1 MGNKVMKHFFHAL
14 VSVFVLTLLITNI
27 TQADQLALPAADI
40 IAPAVT
46 QNNHVS
52 TMEAGEDHP
61 IRVTVTDNVAIK
73 SVILFYRG
81 IGNNEY
87 QAKTMHKV
95 AGSDDYAVTINA
107 EQISVD
113 GLEYYIQATDTAGN
127 TLLHGYSFSPVT
139 VTISS
144 PAADTALT
152 ALTKPEPK
160 PKLEKEKSYKWL
172 WVGLGV
178 LAVGAAVAGGGGGGG
193 GDDNGTEQSTIIID
207 APVPVP

>member
-1 MGNKVMKHFFHAL
+1 MKRFFHAL
-14 VSVFVLTLLITNI
+14 VGALVLTVLITNI

-40 IAPAVT
+40 VAPAVT

-81 IGNNEY
+81 IGHNEY

-95 AGSDDYAVTINA
+95 SGTDDYAVTINA

-139 VTISS
+139 VTVRS
-144 PAADTALT
+144 PVADTTLT
-152 ALTKPEPK
+152 AFSKPEPK

-172 WVGLGV
+172 WIGLGA

-193 GDDNGTEQSTIIID
+193 GDDNGPEQSTISIS

>member
-1 MGNKVMKHFFHAL
+1 
-14 VSVFVLTLLITNI
+14 
-27 TQADQLALPAADI
+27 
-40 IAPAVT
+40 
-46 QNNHVS
+46 
-52 TMEAGEDHP
+52 MEAGENHP

-95 AGSDDYAVTINA
+95 AGTDDYAVTITA

-139 VTISS
+139 VTVRS
-144 PAADTALT
+144 PVADTTLT
-152 ALTKPEPK
+152 AFTKPEPK

-172 WVGLGV
+172 WIGLGV
-178 LAVGAAVAGGGGGGG
+178 LAAGAAVAGGGGGGG
-193 GDDNGTEQSTIIID
+193 GGDDNGPEQSTITIS

>member
-1 MGNKVMKHFFHAL
+1 MKRFFH
-14 VSVFVLTLLITNI
+14 VFISVFVLTLLITSI
-27 TQADQLALPAADI
+27 TQAGQLALPAADI

-52 TMEAGEDHP
+52 TMEVGDDHP

-95 AGSDDYAVTINA
+95 AGTDDYAVTITA

-139 VTISS
+139 VTIRS
-144 PAADTALT
+144 PVADTTLMALT
-152 ALTKPEPK
+152 RPEPK

-172 WVGLGV
+172 WIGLGV
-178 LAVGAAVAGGGGGGG
+178 LAAGAAVAGGGGGGG
-193 GDDNGTEQSTIIID
+193 GGDDNGPEQSTVSIS